1 MNLEAVQPILQTNKF
16 WKYTSLDFM
25 KLYQEALAHPAVRW
39 PVIIW
44 PPANPAV
51 LVWLERKL
59 SLDISEV
66 CLKAA
71 SL

>member
-1 MNLEAVQPILQTNKF
+1 
-16 WKYTSLDFM
+16 M

-71 SL
+71 SLQGDGFSMRRRSGLRPGQAQ